1 MRIELPAHRGL
12 DRRALFRRTL
22 FRHVLAVAAIAFLAA
37 IPGGARAQDAA
48 KADGLIQ
55 SSTKSVR
62 NFLVNPKWQ
71 ALRNLLGGARAI
83 FIVPHDIQGGFLLTA
98 SGGEGV
104 LLRRHGDAWSDPIF
118 LHIGAVG
125 VGFEAGGEDESLVMA
140 IMTDAGVD
148 QLLDGVVRLGG
159 EGGFALANIGASGAT
174 AGSIGSGIEVISVA
188 TSQGL
193 FAGGG
198 LQGTKLWPGDSYNQ
212 AVYGAGASLAAI
224 ANGRGGRVA
233 AASDLRADLARAVI
247 EAWGK

>member
-1 MRIELPAHRGL
+1 MIFAQPLRAGL
-12 DRRALFRRTL
+12 VRPVLLRRALAATMAFGL
-22 FRHVLAVAAIAFLAA
+22 LLGLAS
-37 IPGGARAQDAA
+37 GARADD
-48 KADGLIQ
+48 KDRADKLIQ
-55 SSTKSVR
+55 SATKSVR
-62 NFLVNPKWQ
+62 NFLINPKWQ
-71 ALRNLLGGARAI
+71 AVRNLLGGARAI

-98 SGGEGV
+98 SGGEGI

-148 QLLDGVVRLGG
+148 QIVDGVVRLGG
-159 EGGFALANIGASGAT
+159 EGGFALANLGASGAT

-212 AVYGAGASLAAI
+212 ATYGAGASLGTI
-224 ANGRGGRVA
+224 AEGRGGKIA
-233 AASDLRADLARAVI
+233 AAGDLRAELARAVI

>member
-1 MRIELPAHRGL
+1 MRIELPAHRGVA
-12 DRRALFRRTL
+12 RRALFR
-22 FRHVLAVAAIAFLAA
+22 HALAVAAIAFLAA
-37 IPGGARAQDAA
+37 FPGGARAQDAA
-48 KADGLIQ
+48 KADRLIQ
-55 SSTKSVR
+55 SSTKSVQ

-233 AASDLRADLARAVI
+233 AASDLRTDLARAVI